1 MKKTRIAVYLAATVF
16 VLFMMAPVVYMVA
29 NSVMSTEEI
38 VQSYQASE
46 GSFMKPHFIPQNFS
60 LGQYYQAFFKQPV
73 FLRMFWNSMLY
84 TVPTI
89 IGQVFVS
96 IFAAYAFAKTNFPG
110 RDPLFFVCMILLL
123 LPLQV
128 TIVPNYIILNK
139 LNLLNTRMALIAP
152 GIFSAFGVCLL
163 RQSMK
168 FIPDDTLESARIDGA
183 GELKIL
189 FKIVL
194 PQVKGGL
201 AALVLLSF
209 IENWN
214 MVEQPLVYLKDQ
226 TKYPLSLYLA
236 TINENK
242 LGISFAC
249 GVIFMV
255 PVALLYAYLYRGF
268 INSMFQEEQ
277 L

>member
-1 MKKTRIAVYLAATVF
+1 MKKTRIAAYISALVL
-16 VLFMMAPVVYMVA
+16 VLFMVSPVIYMAA
-29 NSVMSTEEI
+29 DSVMSTEEI
-38 VQSYQASE
+38 VQSYQVSE
-46 GSFMKPHFIPQNFS
+46 DSFMKLHLVPRHFS
-60 LGQYYQAFFKQPV
+60 LEQYYQAFFKQPE
-73 FLRMFWNSMLY
+73 FLKMFWNSMLY
-84 TVPTI
+84 AVPMVA
-89 IGQVFVS
+89 GQVCVS
-96 IFAAYAFAKTNFPG
+96 VLAAYAFSKINFPG
-110 RDPLFFVCMILLL
+110 RDKLFFVCIILLL

-183 GELKIL
+183 GELRIL

-194 PQVKGGL
+194 PQAKGGL
-201 AALVLLSF
+201 ATIVLLSF
-209 IENWN
+209 IEYWN
-214 MVEQPLVYLKDQ
+214 MVEQPLVYLKDHM
-226 TKYPLSLYLA
+226 KYPLSLYLA

-249 GVIFMV
+249 GVIFMI
-255 PVALLYAYLYRGF
+255 PVVLLYAYLYQDF
-268 INSMFQEEQ
+268 IKSMFQEE
-277 L
+277 

>member
-1 MKKTRIAVYLAATVF
+1 MKKARVAVYIAAIILA
-16 VLFMMAPVVYMVA
+16 LFMMAPVVYMIA

-46 GSFMKPHFIPQNFS
+46 DSFMKPHLIPQNFS

-73 FLRMFWNSMLY
+73 FLKMFWNSMLY

-110 RDPLFFVCMILLL
+110 RDQLFFVCIILLL

-168 FIPDDTLESARIDGA
+168 VIPDDTLESARIDGA

-194 PQVKGGL
+194 PQAKGGL
-201 AALVLLSF
+201 AAVVLLSF
-209 IENWN
+209 IEYWN

-255 PVALLYAYLYRGF
+255 PVALLYAYLYRDF
-268 INSMFQEEQ
+268 INSMFQEER